1 MRIDIN
7 KIPDFTIDC
16 GKLLHA
22 KEIKQLMKKF
32 DVKYYCYM
40 FIHNSLT
47 MKIGMSADSDW
58 MRNSYGER
66 IYRQAFHIP
75 GWPTKPSPRS
85 AGNDM
90 LDIIENF
97 AGINKNNVL
106 IKVFDMTNYP
116 FQCEDSPELE
126 VGDLE
131 KDLMDLYEQE
141 HGCLPIGNLRDER
154 KLPKKGRV
162 TDIVFNSLFDVDD

>member
-16 GKLLHA
+16 GKLLRA
-22 KEIKQLMKKF
+22 SEIKQLMKKF
-32 DVKYYCYM
+32 DVRYYCYM
-40 FIHNSLT
+40 FIHKSTT

-58 MRNSYGER
+58 FRGSYGER

-75 GWPTKPSPRS
+75 GWPSKPSPKS

-90 LDIIENF
+90 LDIIHSFPN
-97 AGINKNNVL
+97 INKNDVV

-116 FQCEDSPELE
+116 FSCEDRPELE

-131 KDLMDLYEQE
+131 KDLMDLYEQAN
-141 HGCLPIGNLRDER
+141 GCLPVGNLRDER

-162 TDIVFNSLFDVDD
+162 TDIVFNSLFDSD

>member
-1 MRIDIN
+1 MKIDLN
-7 KIPDFTIDC
+7 NIPTFSIDC
-16 GKLLHA
+16 GRLHNA
-22 KEIKQLMKKF
+22 SEIKQLMKKY

-40 FIHNSLT
+40 FIHKSTT

-58 MRNSYGER
+58 IRGSYGER

-75 GWPTKPSPRS
+75 GWPTAPSPKS

-97 AGINKNNVL
+97 AGINKNDVL

-116 FQCEDSPELE
+116 FICEDIPEYE
-126 VGDLE
+126 VGELE

-141 HGCLPIGNLRDER
+141 HGCLPVGNIRDER
-154 KLPKKGRV
+154 KLPRKSVVADV
-162 TDIVFNSLFDVDD
+162 TFKRLFDSD